1 MDTDIDT
8 AIASVRRPAGA
19 PMNAAISNALVRIHH
34 EHFGRGPTRART
46 TIDGDTITVTLY
58 DVFTQAERTLIAAG
72 HRDQVLALRRT
83 VQAVMRDEIAA
94 AIESLTGRRVA
105 ALMSASHIE
114 PDLAIEVCVLEAR
127 GNTTPSLTRVRSR
140 ADRGSPA

>member
-1 MDTDIDT
+1 
-8 AIASVRRPAGA
+8 
-19 PMNAAISNALVRIHH
+19 MNAAISNAMVRIHH
-34 EHFGRGPTRART
+34 EHIGRGPGRSRT
-46 TIDGDTITVTLY
+46 TIDGDTITVIMH

-72 HRDQVLALRRT
+72 HGDQVLALRRT

-94 AIESLTGRRVA
+94 AIEGLTGRRVA

-127 GNTTPSLTRVRSR
+127 GNTTPSLTRVRST